1 MTARLSILVIEDDKS
16 ICSFITTTL
25 SGNGYR
31 VRAAFTG
38 REGLSLAASLCP
50 DVILLDLGLPDVDGC
65 EVLQKIRLWSHVP
78 IIIISARNEEQEKV
92 KALDMGADDYI
103 TKASQSSWPGYAL
116 PCATT
121 AAAPPRP
128 HIGHWILRST
138 SRNGWCCFRENRF
151 T

>member
-78 IIIISARNEEQEKV
+78 IIIISARNEEPQNCVINPAVV
-92 KALDMGADDYI
+92 KSTAMVIAPL
-103 TKASQSSWPGYAL
+103 SQ
-116 PCATT
+116 
-121 AAAPPRP
+121 
-128 HIGHWILRST
+128 
-138 SRNGWCCFRENRF
+138 
-151 T
+151 